1 MPDVYEPGLRR
12 AKRFLQYAHAA
23 YQGVT
28 PPWPDDNAPPEM
40 FAWFVHNVQTV
51 DQGARISQDFFV
63 ISSMEMPSA

>member
-23 YQGVT
+23 YQGAT
-28 PPWPDDNAPPEM
+28 PPWPDDSAPPEM

-63 ISSMEMPSA
+63 IRSMEMPSA